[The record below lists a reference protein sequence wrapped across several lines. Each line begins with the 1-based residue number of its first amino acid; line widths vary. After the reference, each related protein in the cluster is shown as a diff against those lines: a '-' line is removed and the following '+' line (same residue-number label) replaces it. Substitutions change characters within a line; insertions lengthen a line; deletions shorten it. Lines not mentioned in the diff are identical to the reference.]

1 MARTSPAPNIP
12 PIPGMCPGVA
22 VAGGGG
28 GGGGA
33 GGKGSKKGKGK
44 KSAGKK
50 KGKNNA
56 KGGGKKG
63 KGSQKAKDCGK
74 GGCGNPHS
82 SKGKGDPVDVLSG
95 AVTTLPISLVELPGP
110 LPLSLTRQYNSHHAE
125 VDVGLGFGWTHS
137 LAWTLEV
144 RARSLVIH
152 DPDGEEHLVDAVPR
166 VDETI
171 PAPNGWR
178 LHRTSWGYVL
188 DLDDDLFHVFSVN
201 DTRTHR
207 WLLSAIED
215 HAKNRILLTYEDGL
229 LVEVLDSVG
238 RRVHFNRERSRHL
251 HTMVVAPGGSESSR
265 TIAEF
270 TYDANGDLRAVT
282 DAAGAHWRY
291 AYLDH
296 LLVRQTDRIGGT
308 FYYAYDAARRCVET
322 WGDLDGRP
330 DPSISPEAPSVL
342 ADGRTRVKGY
352 RHVRFDYVLAG
363 YSEVIDSTSVERFE
377 GAPEGAIA
385 LSAVGSCV
393 TDIVYTEAGHVA
405 EFADGAGGR
414 TTFERDERGRLLRST
429 DPAGRTTTVRWDDG
443 GHVVEVV
450 DPKGVRT
457 IDSFDY
463 RGFIESHQDP
473 DGAVTTYR
481 HDERG
486 LLVEENDPV
495 GARTLIAYDRHGNA
509 IELQTPD
516 GARLQ
521 RTYDAYGNCTSEADG
536 YGNRIFLA
544 YDEMNRCTSRTNAD
558 GSRLL
563 FEYDAEGRLIRQ
575 GQDGYAPIVLTY
587 GIHEDVH
594 TIRDELGNTVVF
606 EYGLE
611 GQLLRIVDEKQRT
624 YRCSW
629 DACGNLRSEQFFDGR
644 EVSYSYDAANR
655 LTLATVERGQTVAF
669 EYDAAGQ
676 VVRRSLPDGE
686 EEYEYDAVG
695 DIVAIKTA
703 DVQLTYVRDPI
714 GRVIEEHQTVG
725 GETVSIWT
733 RYDASGEEIER
744 RSSLGHVDVLRR
756 DANGNVIERQVNG
769 HRLTAQYDGNG
780 RRVGLAADG
789 LGVISSE
796 WSSAG
801 YLACRR
807 ILTPDG
813 APLAERLT
821 EYDLAGS
828 LHRVTDSRMGEL
840 LLDHDAMGRLT
851 RARRASGV
859 ESYSYDECSNVRRD
873 GEHRAYSSGDRLDEL
888 DDTRFMWSDNG
899 CLMSRT
905 RGASTVA
912 PASTHFEWASDG
924 RLAAVSTDDGSR
936 IQFTYDPFGRRHTKR
951 VQRADGTQHLIRFV
965 WDGDVLLHER
975 SESLTDDGRSE
986 QRLRTYVFDD
996 DLVTPIAHETLDE
1009 TNQASLTLYET
1020 DALGTPIRLLT
1031 RTGVEDVDIDT
1042 WGMASASATN
1052 LRFPGQYFD
1061 SETGLSYNKFRY
1073 YDPETCRFI
1082 STDPSGLDGGLNP
1095 FVAPWDPYSLC
1106 DPDGLRF
1113 SDATKKKAMEKARGP
1128 DGKVHCQAEGC
1139 GKVVVKGKKSVSKTL
1154 PNGKPNPAYKK
1165 PPPNEMQFDHK
1176 KPRAKGGSDSARN
1189 CQVMCRK
1196 CNRGKS
1202 DKY

>member
-22 VAGGGG
+22 VLGGGG

-44 KSAGKK
+44 KGAGKK

-95 AVTTLPISLVELPGP
+95 AVTTLPIALVELPGP
-110 LPLSLTRQYNSHHAE
+110 LPLSLARQYNSHHAE
-125 VDVGLGFGWTHS
+125 VDEGLGFGWTHS
-137 LAWTLEV
+137 LAWKLEV
-144 RARSLVIH
+144 RARSIVIH
-152 DPDGEEHLVDAVPR
+152 DPDGEEHVVEAVPR
-166 VDETI
+166 VDETV

-178 LHRTSWGYVL
+178 LHRTGWGYVL
-188 DLDDDLFHVFSVN
+188 DLDDDLFHVFSV
-201 DTRTHR
+201 DDARTHR

-215 HAKNRILLTYEDGL
+215 RAKNRILLTYEDGL
-229 LVEVLDSVG
+229 LVEILDSVG
-238 RRVHFNRERSRHL
+238 RRVHFNRRSGHL
-251 HTMVVAPGGSESSR
+251 QTVVVAPGGPEPSR
-265 TIAEF
+265 TVAEF
-270 TYDANGDLRAVT
+270 KYDSGWDLCAVA

-291 AYLDH
+291 TYQNH
-296 LLVRQTDRIGGT
+296 LLVRQTNRTGGT
-308 FYYAYDAARRCVET
+308 FYYAYDASRRCVET
-322 WGDLDGRP
+322 WGDLSGRP

-342 ADGRTRVKGY
+342 ADGRTPVKGF
-352 RHVRFDYVLAG
+352 RHVRFDYVLPG
-363 YSEVIDSTSVERFE
+363 YSEITDSTSVERFE

-393 TDIVYTEAGHVA
+393 TDVVYTEAGHVA

-429 DPAGRTTTVRWDDG
+429 DPAGRTTTVRWDDS

-450 DPKGVRT
+450 DPKGGRT
-457 IDSFDY
+457 IDTFDY

-473 DGAVTTYR
+473 DGALTTYR

-495 GARTLIAYDRHGNA
+495 GARTLIGYDHHGNA
-509 IELQTPD
+509 IDLQTPD

-521 RTYDAYGNCTSEADG
+521 RTYDAYGNCTSEVDG
-536 YGNRIFLA
+536 YGNRIFLS
-544 YDEMNRCTSRTNAD
+544 YDDMDRCTSQTNAD
-558 GSRLL
+558 GSRVH
-563 FEYDAEGRLIRQ
+563 FEYDAEGRLVRQ

-611 GQLLRIVDEKQRT
+611 GQLLRIIDEKQRT

-629 DACGNLRSEQFFDGR
+629 DGCGNLRTEQFFDGR
-644 EVSYSYDAANR
+644 EVSYAYDAANR
-655 LTLATVERGQTVAF
+655 LTLATLERGQTIAF

-676 VVRRSLPDGE
+676 VIHRSLPDGE
-686 EEYEYDAVG
+686 EAYEYDAAG
-695 DIVAIKTA
+695 DIIGIKTA
-703 DVQLTYVRDPI
+703 DVQLTFVRDLI
-714 GRVIEEHQTVG
+714 GRVVEEHQTVC

-756 DANGNVIERQVNG
+756 DANGNIIERLVNG
-769 HRLTAQYDGNG
+769 HRLTAQYDRNG
-780 RRVGLAADG
+780 RRTRLAAEG
-789 LGVISSE
+789 LGMISSE
-796 WSSAG
+796 WSPAG
-801 YLACRR
+801 HLARRR
-807 ILTPDG
+807 ILAPDG

-828 LHRVTDSRMGEL
+828 LHRVMDSRIGEL

-851 RARRASGV
+851 RARLASGV
-859 ESYSYDECSNVRRD
+859 ESYSYDASSNVRR
-873 GEHRAYSSGDRLDEL
+873 ERERRAYSSGDRLDEL
-888 DDTRFMWSDNG
+888 DDTRFLWSDSG
-899 CLMSRT
+899 FLMSRT
-905 RGASTVA
+905 RGASTIA
-912 PASTHFEWASDG
+912 PASTHFEWTSEG
-924 RLAAVSTDDGSR
+924 RLAAVSTDDGSQV
-936 IQFTYDPFGRRHTKR
+936 QFTYDPFGRRHTKR
-951 VQRADGTQHLIRFV
+951 CRLPDGTERFTRFV
-965 WDGDVLLHER
+965 WDGDVLLHEW
-975 SESLTDDGRSE
+975 SDVPTDNSASVRH
-986 QRLRTYVFDD
+986 LRTYVFDD
-996 DLVTPIAHETLDE
+996 DLVTPVAHTTSHGAEKAL
-1009 TNQASLTLYET
+1009 LTLYET
-1020 DALGTPIRLLT
+1020 DALGTPIRLLDQA
-1031 RTGVEDVDIDT
+1031 GIDDVGIDP
-1042 WGMASASATN
+1042 WGQSMSSSTS

-1061 SETGLSYNKFRY
+1061 AETGLSYNKFRY
-1073 YDPETCRFI
+1073 YDPESCRFI
-1082 STDPSGLDGGLNP
+1082 SVDPSGLDGGLNP
-1095 FVAPWDPYSLC
+1095 FVAPWDPYSLS

-1128 DGKVHCQAEGC
+1128 DGKVHCQAKGC

-1176 KPRAKGGSDSARN
+1176 KPKAKKGSDSIRN

-1196 CNRGKS
+1196 CNRKKS